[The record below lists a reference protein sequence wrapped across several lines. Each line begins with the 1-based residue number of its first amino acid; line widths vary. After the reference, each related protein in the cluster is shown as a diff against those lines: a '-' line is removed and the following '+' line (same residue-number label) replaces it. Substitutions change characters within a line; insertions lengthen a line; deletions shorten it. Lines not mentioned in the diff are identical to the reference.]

1 MRLTHVSL
9 WMPSKRSWPLKLQL
23 LRKGVIELEDEL
35 KTPYLD
41 QYTDNLTAKVTKK
54 SDDYQVYGR
63 NKEVQSVIISL
74 LRRTK
79 NNPILVGEAG
89 VGKSAIVEGITLAI
103 LRGQVPEPLKGL
115 TVRSLELSSL
125 MSEDDEG
132 FIAKFKKIIEE
143 MVATRGHNLLFVDE
157 FHTIIGAGSQN
168 GQALDAGNV
177 IKPVLARGDIQLIGA
192 TTLDEF
198 HEYIETDRAL
208 ERRMQPVMVEE
219 PTISQAITIIEQ
231 AKVIYEKF
239 HGIQISSDA
248 VHQAIRLSVRYLTD
262 RFLPDKAFDLIDEA
276 ATIASVEGKSKVTEK
291 DIAQVLKDKT
301 GIPVTTILK
310 GDQERLEGFK
320 ERLMNRVKGQED
332 AIEAV
337 VDAVTIAQAGLQNEK
352 RPLASFL
359 FLGPTGVGKTEL
371 AKAIAEALFD
381 DEAAMIRFDMSEYKQ
396 KEDVTKLIGNR
407 ATRIKGQLTEGVKQ
421 KPYCVLLL
429 DEIEK
434 AHSEVMDL
442 FLQVLDD
449 GRLTD
454 SSGRLISFKNTIVIM
469 TTNIGA
475 KKIINKWE
483 LKGNFK
489 DLTDRDRKQFEKSM
503 DSELQNEFRPEFLN
517 RIENKLIFNLLER
530 DVIEK
535 IAEKNLS
542 EIADRMKR
550 QNLTLSYE
558 PSLIQYLS
566 DVGTDVKNGARPL
579 ERLMKRKVLAPISVK
594 SLQLDKSKQGY
605 NVHLWVEGRAPDG
618 NHRQEQRQIHM
629 EIEGE
634 RDNFFS

>member
-1 MRLTHVSL
+1 M
-9 WMPSKRSWPLKLQL
+9 
-23 LRKGVIELEDEL
+23 IEVEDEL

-41 QYTDNLTAKVTKK
+41 KYTDNLSAKVAKK

-63 NKEVQSVIISL
+63 DKEVQAVIISL

-89 VGKSAIVEGITLAI
+89 VGKTAIVEGLTLAI
-103 LRGQVPEPLKGL
+103 MRGQVPEALKGL

-125 MSEDDEG
+125 MSEDDGG

-157 FHTIIGAGSQN
+157 FHTIVGAGSQD

-198 HEYIETDRAL
+198 HDYIETDRAL

-219 PTISQAITIIEQ
+219 PTIPQAITIIDQ
-231 AKVIYEKF
+231 AKMIYEKF
-239 HGIQISSDA
+239 HGIQISSEA
-248 VHQAIRLSVRYLTD
+248 VRQAVRLSVRYI
-262 RFLPDKAFDLIDEA
+262 PDKAFDLIDEA
-276 ATIASVEGKSKVTEK
+276 STIAAAEGKATVTDE

-310 GDQERLEGFK
+310 GDQDRLEGFK
-320 ERLMNRVKGQED
+320 EKLMDRVKGQED
-332 AIEAV
+332 AIEAI
-337 VDAVTIAQAGLQNEK
+337 VDAVTIAQAGLQDENK
-352 RPLASFL
+352 PISSFL

-371 AKAIAEALFD
+371 SKAVAEALFD
-381 DEAAMIRFDMSEYKQ
+381 DEDAMIRFDMSEFKK
-396 KEDVTKLIGNR
+396 KEDVAKLIGNR
-407 ATRIKGQLTEGVKQ
+407 ETRTKGQLTEGVKR
-421 KPYCVLLL
+421 KPYSVLLL
-429 DEIEK
+429 DEVEK

-454 SSGRLISFKNTIVIM
+454 SSGRLVSFKNIIVIM

-489 DLTDRDRKQFEKSM
+489 DLTDRDRQQFEKSM
-503 DSELQNEFRPEFLN
+503 ESELQNEFRPEFLN
-517 RIENKLIFNLLER
+517 RIENKIIFNLLER
-530 DVIEK
+530 NVIEE

-542 EIADRMKR
+542 KISDRMKR
-550 QNLTLSYE
+550 KNLTLSYE

-579 ERLMKRKVLAPISVK
+579 ERLIKRKVLAPISAK
-594 SLQLDKSKQGY
+594 SLTLEKSKQTY
-605 NVHLWVEGRAPDG
+605 NVHLWVDGEAPDDR
-618 NHRQEQRQIHM
+618 HRKDLRQIQLD
-629 EIEGE
+629 IEGE
-634 RDNFFS
+634 MDAFFS

>member
-1 MRLTHVSL
+1 M
-9 WMPSKRSWPLKLQL
+9 
-23 LRKGVIELEDEL
+23 EDEL

-89 VGKSAIVEGITLAI
+89 VGKTAIVEGLTLAI

-276 ATIASVEGKSKVTEK
+276 ATIASTEGKSKVTEK

-320 ERLMNRVKGQED
+320 EKLMNRVKGQED

-605 NVHLWVEGRAPDG
+605 NVHLWVEGQAPDG

-634 RDNFFS
+634 RDTFFS

>member
-1 MRLTHVSL
+1 M
-9 WMPSKRSWPLKLQL
+9 
-23 LRKGVIELEDEL
+23 EDEL

-41 QYTDNLTAKVTKK
+41 KYTDNLSAKVAKK

-63 NKEVQSVIISL
+63 DKEVQAVIISL

-89 VGKSAIVEGITLAI
+89 VGKTAIVEGLTLAI
-103 LRGQVPEPLKGL
+103 VREQVPESLKGL

-125 MSEDDEG
+125 MSEDDGG

-157 FHTIIGAGSQN
+157 FHTIVGAGGQA

-198 HEYIETDRAL
+198 HDYVETDRAL

-219 PTISQAITIIEQ
+219 PMIPQAITIIDQ
-231 AKVIYEKF
+231 AKGIYENF
-239 HGIQISSDA
+239 HGIQISSEA
-248 VHQAIRLSVRYLTD
+248 VRQAVRLSVRYITD

-276 ATIASVEGKSKVTEK
+276 STIASVTGKDSVSDEN
-291 DIAQVLKDKT
+291 IAQVLKDKT

-310 GDQERLEGFK
+310 GDQERLDGFREK
-320 ERLMNRVKGQED
+320 LMDRVKGQED

-337 VDAVTIAQAGLQNEK
+337 VDAVTIAQAGLQDENK
-352 RPLASFL
+352 PISSFL

-381 DEAAMIRFDMSEYKQ
+381 DEDAMIRFDMSEFKK
-396 KEDVTKLIGNR
+396 KEDVSKLIGNR
-407 ATRIKGQLTEGVKQ
+407 ETRTKGQLTEGVKR
-421 KPYCVLLL
+421 KPYSVLLL
-429 DEIEK
+429 DEVEK

-454 SSGRLISFKNTIVIM
+454 SSGRLVSFKNVIVIM

-483 LKGNFK
+483 LKGSFSQ
-489 DLTDRDRKQFEKSM
+489 LTERERLQFEKSM

-517 RIENKLIFNLLER
+517 RIENKIIFNLLER
-530 DVIEK
+530 NVIEE

-542 EIADRMKR
+542 KISDRMKR

-579 ERLMKRKVLAPISVK
+579 ERLIKRKVLAPISAK
-594 SLQLDKSKQGY
+594 SLTLDKRTQNY
-605 NVHLWVEGRAPDG
+605 NVHLWVDGKAPDG
-618 NHRQEQRQIHM
+618 QHRKDLRQIQLDV
-629 EIEGE
+629 EGE
-634 RDNFFS
+634 MDSFFS